1 MLNTSKLQKLTQ
13 SVKDYKKQFLDKPLG
28 DLDESGTRLLINH
41 FLTEMLGYKTLEEV
55 KTEYMIKGTYA
66 DYVIQLSGKRHFL
79 VEVKALSLNLSDK
92 HLRQSINYGAN
103 EGIDWV
109 VLTNGKCFEL
119 YRVIFEKPISNEL
132 IFSIDLSDAS
142 NLKSNVEHLQFLH
155 KESVQKNGL
164 EELWKRHSALSPKSL
179 AKFIYSKEIIKF
191 LQKELKKKH
200 NAKFEEEHI
209 ENAVKRIA
217 SENILIEEFKT
228 IQKKERKKKESQIEV
243 NNSTENSSNI
253 SANENS
259 EL

>member
-1 MLNTSKLQKLTQ
+1 MLTSAKLQKLTQ
-13 SVKDYKKQFLDKPLG
+13 SVREYKKQFLDKPLG

-109 VLTNGKCFEL
+109 VLTNGRCFEL

-132 IFSIDLSDAS
+132 VFSIDLSDVS
-142 NLKSNVEHLQFLH
+142 NLKSNVEQLQFLH

-179 AKFIYSKEIIKF
+179 AKLIYSKEVIKF

-200 NAKFEEEHI
+200 NAKFEEEYI
-209 ENAVKRIA
+209 ENAVRRIA
-217 SENILIEEFKT
+217 SENIVIEEFKT
-228 IQKKERKKKESQIEV
+228 IQKKERKKKENQIEF
-243 NNSTENSSNI
+243 NKSTEDSINI
-253 SANENS
+253 TSNENS
-259 EL
+259 V